1 MFLAVLMASCSGG
14 GNLPLPDSSCHYARF
29 FDVLETDSSVAVV
42 LISPDGRK
50 RDTVRVDEPLENI
63 ICMSSSHVAA
73 LSQIGAD
80 SLISAVSGIGYI
92 SSPVL
97 RDRYDRTE
105 GVHRGCKKNPSHA
118 VGAGPPP
125 AARGVARFLHPLCT
139 PSTI

>member
-1 MFLAVLMASCSGG
+1 MRWCWLVFAAVLLASCSGE
-14 GNLPLPDSSCHYARF
+14 GNLPLPESSRRYARF

-50 RDTVRVDEPLENI
+50 MDTVRVDEPVENI

-105 GVHRGCKKNPSHA
+105 GV
-118 VGAGPPP
+118 P
-125 AARGVARFLHPLCT
+125 APTAWEGFFLHPLCT